1 MNTKL
6 KSAFIVSIILNV
18 LLLGIFFGTLSPGF
32 GRESSRRERLTAEIE
47 KLPEPARSRFRD
59 KMAQLRAA
67 DDPLRDQMRQARNQA
82 IDLLVAEPLDEA
94 AYDKQLIQISQL
106 RVQISKRVADDLK
119 ELVRAYRRSSA
130 PLSVRCSNGQR
141 RHPGD
146 PRYLKLTQKR
156 WSYRRFFLPERRRQ
170 RVSGSYHDKDTKGN
184 AHYEL
189 EKSSQTAAQEAG
201 QFICSSRVD
210 RRRLVLV
217 CQRGTPAGA
226 KRSATDHGYPWDD
239 SGSGHGTRQT

>member
-82 IDLLVAEPLDEA
+82 IDLLVAEPLNQA

-106 RVQISKRVADDLK
+106 RGQISKRVADDLK
-119 ELVRAYRRSSA
+119 ELVRGLPPEQRAAVGEVLKRPA
-130 PLSVRCSNGQR
+130 P
-141 RHPGD
+141 P
-146 PRYLKLTQKR
+146 
-156 WSYRRFFLPERRRQ
+156 
-170 RVSGSYHDKDTKGN
+170 
-184 AHYEL
+184 
-189 EKSSQTAAQEAG
+189 
-201 QFICSSRVD
+201 SR
-210 RRRLVLV
+210 
-217 CQRGTPAGA
+217 
-226 KRSATDHGYPWDD
+226 
-239 SGSGHGTRQT
+239 

>member
-6 KSAFIVSIILNV
+6 KSAFILSIILNV

-94 AYDKQLIQISQL
+94 AYDKQLIEISQL
-106 RVQISKRVADDLK
+106 RGQISKRVADDLK
-119 ELVRAYRRSSA
+119 ELVRGLPPEQRAAVGAVLKRPA
-130 PLSVRCSNGQR
+130 PLSR
-141 RHPGD
+141 
-146 PRYLKLTQKR
+146 
-156 WSYRRFFLPERRRQ
+156 
-170 RVSGSYHDKDTKGN
+170 
-184 AHYEL
+184 
-189 EKSSQTAAQEAG
+189 
-201 QFICSSRVD
+201 
-210 RRRLVLV
+210 
-217 CQRGTPAGA
+217 
-226 KRSATDHGYPWDD
+226 
-239 SGSGHGTRQT
+239 

>member
-67 DDPLRDQMRQARNQA
+67 DDPLREQMRQARNQA

-106 RVQISKRVADDLK
+106 RGQISKRVADDLK
-119 ELVRAYRRSSA
+119 ELIRGLPPEQRAAVGEVLKRPA
-130 PLSVRCSNGQR
+130 P
-141 RHPGD
+141 P
-146 PRYLKLTQKR
+146 
-156 WSYRRFFLPERRRQ
+156 
-170 RVSGSYHDKDTKGN
+170 
-184 AHYEL
+184 
-189 EKSSQTAAQEAG
+189 
-201 QFICSSRVD
+201 SR
-210 RRRLVLV
+210 
-217 CQRGTPAGA
+217 
-226 KRSATDHGYPWDD
+226 
-239 SGSGHGTRQT
+239 

>member
-106 RVQISKRVADDLK
+106 RGQISKRVADDLK
-119 ELVRAYRRSSA
+119 ELVRGLPPEQRAAVGEVLKRPA
-130 PLSVRCSNGQR
+130 P
-141 RHPGD
+141 P
-146 PRYLKLTQKR
+146 PR
-156 WSYRRFFLPERRRQ
+156 
-170 RVSGSYHDKDTKGN
+170 
-184 AHYEL
+184 
-189 EKSSQTAAQEAG
+189 
-201 QFICSSRVD
+201 
-210 RRRLVLV
+210 
-217 CQRGTPAGA
+217 
-226 KRSATDHGYPWDD
+226 
-239 SGSGHGTRQT
+239 

>member
-67 DDPLRDQMRQARNQA
+67 DDPLREQMRQARNQA

-106 RVQISKRVADDLK
+106 RGQISKRVADDLK
-119 ELVRAYRRSSA
+119 ELVRGLPPEQRAAVGEVLKRPA
-130 PLSVRCSNGQR
+130 P
-141 RHPGD
+141 P
-146 PRYLKLTQKR
+146 
-156 WSYRRFFLPERRRQ
+156 
-170 RVSGSYHDKDTKGN
+170 
-184 AHYEL
+184 
-189 EKSSQTAAQEAG
+189 
-201 QFICSSRVD
+201 SR
-210 RRRLVLV
+210 
-217 CQRGTPAGA
+217 
-226 KRSATDHGYPWDD
+226 
-239 SGSGHGTRQT
+239 

>member
-82 IDLLVAEPLDEA
+82 IDLLVAEPLDQT

-106 RVQISKRVADDLK
+106 RGQISKRVADDLK
-119 ELVRAYRRSSA
+119 ELVRGLPPEQRAAVGEVLKRPA
-130 PLSVRCSNGQR
+130 P
-141 RHPGD
+141 P
-146 PRYLKLTQKR
+146 
-156 WSYRRFFLPERRRQ
+156 
-170 RVSGSYHDKDTKGN
+170 
-184 AHYEL
+184 
-189 EKSSQTAAQEAG
+189 
-201 QFICSSRVD
+201 SR
-210 RRRLVLV
+210 
-217 CQRGTPAGA
+217 
-226 KRSATDHGYPWDD
+226 
-239 SGSGHGTRQT
+239 

>member
-67 DDPLRDQMRQARNQA
+67 DDPLREQMRQARNQA
-82 IDLLVAEPLDEA
+82 IDLLGAEPLDEA

-106 RVQISKRVADDLK
+106 RGQISKRVADDLK
-119 ELVRAYRRSSA
+119 ELVRGLPPEQRAAVGEVLKRPA
-130 PLSVRCSNGQR
+130 P
-141 RHPGD
+141 P
-146 PRYLKLTQKR
+146 PR
-156 WSYRRFFLPERRRQ
+156 
-170 RVSGSYHDKDTKGN
+170 
-184 AHYEL
+184 
-189 EKSSQTAAQEAG
+189 
-201 QFICSSRVD
+201 
-210 RRRLVLV
+210 
-217 CQRGTPAGA
+217 
-226 KRSATDHGYPWDD
+226 
-239 SGSGHGTRQT
+239 

>member
-6 KSAFIVSIILNV
+6 KSAFIGSIVLNV

-67 DDPLRDQMRQARNQA
+67 DDPLREQMRQARNQA

-106 RVQISKRVADDLK
+106 RGQISQRVSDDLK
-119 ELVRAYRRSSA
+119 ELVRGLPPEHRAAVGEVLKR
-130 PLSVRCSNGQR
+130 PT
-141 RHPGD
+141 PP
-146 PRYLKLTQKR
+146 PR
-156 WSYRRFFLPERRRQ
+156 
-170 RVSGSYHDKDTKGN
+170 
-184 AHYEL
+184 
-189 EKSSQTAAQEAG
+189 
-201 QFICSSRVD
+201 
-210 RRRLVLV
+210 
-217 CQRGTPAGA
+217 
-226 KRSATDHGYPWDD
+226 
-239 SGSGHGTRQT
+239 

>member
-106 RVQISKRVADDLK
+106 RGQISQRASDDLK
-119 ELVRAYRRSSA
+119 ELVRGLPPEQRAAVGEVLKRPA
-130 PLSVRCSNGQR
+130 P
-141 RHPGD
+141 P
-146 PRYLKLTQKR
+146 PR
-156 WSYRRFFLPERRRQ
+156 
-170 RVSGSYHDKDTKGN
+170 
-184 AHYEL
+184 
-189 EKSSQTAAQEAG
+189 
-201 QFICSSRVD
+201 
-210 RRRLVLV
+210 
-217 CQRGTPAGA
+217 
-226 KRSATDHGYPWDD
+226 
-239 SGSGHGTRQT
+239 

>member
-67 DDPLRDQMRQARNQA
+67 DDPLREQMRQARNQA

-119 ELVRAYRRSSA
+119 ELVRGLPPEQRAAVGEVLKRPA
-130 PLSVRCSNGQR
+130 P
-141 RHPGD
+141 P
-146 PRYLKLTQKR
+146 
-156 WSYRRFFLPERRRQ
+156 
-170 RVSGSYHDKDTKGN
+170 
-184 AHYEL
+184 
-189 EKSSQTAAQEAG
+189 
-201 QFICSSRVD
+201 SR
-210 RRRLVLV
+210 
-217 CQRGTPAGA
+217 
-226 KRSATDHGYPWDD
+226 
-239 SGSGHGTRQT
+239 

>member
-6 KSAFIVSIILNV
+6 KSAFIGSIILNV

-67 DDPLRDQMRQARNQA
+67 DDPLREQMRQARNQA

-106 RVQISKRVADDLK
+106 RGQISQRVSDDLK
-119 ELVRAYRRSSA
+119 ELVRGLPPEQRAAVGEVLKRPA
-130 PLSVRCSNGQR
+130 P
-141 RHPGD
+141 P
-146 PRYLKLTQKR
+146 PR
-156 WSYRRFFLPERRRQ
+156 
-170 RVSGSYHDKDTKGN
+170 
-184 AHYEL
+184 
-189 EKSSQTAAQEAG
+189 
-201 QFICSSRVD
+201 
-210 RRRLVLV
+210 
-217 CQRGTPAGA
+217 
-226 KRSATDHGYPWDD
+226 
-239 SGSGHGTRQT
+239 

>member
-67 DDPLRDQMRQARNQA
+67 DDPLREQMRQARNQA
-82 IDLLVAEPLDEA
+82 MDLLVAEPLDEA

-106 RVQISKRVADDLK
+106 RGQISKRVSDDLK
-119 ELVRAYRRSSA
+119 ELVRGLPPEQRAAVGEVLKRPA
-130 PLSVRCSNGQR
+130 P
-141 RHPGD
+141 P
-146 PRYLKLTQKR
+146 PR
-156 WSYRRFFLPERRRQ
+156 
-170 RVSGSYHDKDTKGN
+170 
-184 AHYEL
+184 
-189 EKSSQTAAQEAG
+189 
-201 QFICSSRVD
+201 
-210 RRRLVLV
+210 
-217 CQRGTPAGA
+217 
-226 KRSATDHGYPWDD
+226 
-239 SGSGHGTRQT
+239 

>member
-106 RVQISKRVADDLK
+106 RGQISKRVAHDLK
-119 ELVRAYRRSSA
+119 ELVRGLPPEQRAAVGEVLKRPA
-130 PLSVRCSNGQR
+130 P
-141 RHPGD
+141 P
-146 PRYLKLTQKR
+146 
-156 WSYRRFFLPERRRQ
+156 
-170 RVSGSYHDKDTKGN
+170 
-184 AHYEL
+184 
-189 EKSSQTAAQEAG
+189 
-201 QFICSSRVD
+201 SR
-210 RRRLVLV
+210 
-217 CQRGTPAGA
+217 
-226 KRSATDHGYPWDD
+226 
-239 SGSGHGTRQT
+239 

>member
-106 RVQISKRVADDLK
+106 RGQISKRVADDIK
-119 ELVRAYRRSSA
+119 ELVRGLPPEQRAAVGEVLKRPA
-130 PLSVRCSNGQR
+130 P
-141 RHPGD
+141 P
-146 PRYLKLTQKR
+146 
-156 WSYRRFFLPERRRQ
+156 
-170 RVSGSYHDKDTKGN
+170 
-184 AHYEL
+184 
-189 EKSSQTAAQEAG
+189 
-201 QFICSSRVD
+201 SR
-210 RRRLVLV
+210 
-217 CQRGTPAGA
+217 
-226 KRSATDHGYPWDD
+226 
-239 SGSGHGTRQT
+239 

>member
-67 DDPLRDQMRQARNQA
+67 DDPLREQMRQARNQA

-106 RVQISKRVADDLK
+106 RGQISKRVADDLK
-119 ELVRAYRRSSA
+119 ELVRGLPPEQRAAVGEVLKRPA
-130 PLSVRCSNGQR
+130 P
-141 RHPGD
+141 P
-146 PRYLKLTQKR
+146 PR
-156 WSYRRFFLPERRRQ
+156 
-170 RVSGSYHDKDTKGN
+170 
-184 AHYEL
+184 
-189 EKSSQTAAQEAG
+189 
-201 QFICSSRVD
+201 
-210 RRRLVLV
+210 
-217 CQRGTPAGA
+217 
-226 KRSATDHGYPWDD
+226 
-239 SGSGHGTRQT
+239 

>member
-106 RVQISKRVADDLK
+106 RGQISKRVADDLK
-119 ELVRAYRRSSA
+119 ELVRGLPPEQRAAVGEVLKRPA
-130 PLSVRCSNGQR
+130 PS
-141 RHPGD
+141 
-146 PRYLKLTQKR
+146 PR
-156 WSYRRFFLPERRRQ
+156 
-170 RVSGSYHDKDTKGN
+170 
-184 AHYEL
+184 
-189 EKSSQTAAQEAG
+189 
-201 QFICSSRVD
+201 
-210 RRRLVLV
+210 
-217 CQRGTPAGA
+217 
-226 KRSATDHGYPWDD
+226 
-239 SGSGHGTRQT
+239 

>member
-67 DDPLRDQMRQARNQA
+67 DDPLREQMRQARNQA

-94 AYDKQLIQISQL
+94 AYDKQLIHISQL
-106 RVQISKRVADDLK
+106 RGQISQRVADDLK
-119 ELVRAYRRSSA
+119 ELVRGLPPEQRAAVGEVLKRPA
-130 PLSVRCSNGQR
+130 P
-141 RHPGD
+141 P
-146 PRYLKLTQKR
+146 
-156 WSYRRFFLPERRRQ
+156 
-170 RVSGSYHDKDTKGN
+170 
-184 AHYEL
+184 
-189 EKSSQTAAQEAG
+189 
-201 QFICSSRVD
+201 SR
-210 RRRLVLV
+210 
-217 CQRGTPAGA
+217 
-226 KRSATDHGYPWDD
+226 
-239 SGSGHGTRQT
+239 